1 MTTTVKAK
9 ENTLVVLQLT
19 GGNDFMDTIIPY
31 TNGIYYD
38 SRPTLATDQNDVL
51 PFTNELAFHP
61 AFASLKKLY
70 DEDKVAI
77 IQGIGYEN
85 SSRSHFRA
93 MDIMHTCE
101 PIKIGTQGW
110 LGRAIQE
117 IDPQKKNV
125 LTGVNIGR
133 GLPRAMTLSGVPVA
147 SVGDLDNYGLMTS
160 IEDAA
165 YRSNM
170 LDNFKNLYTQAIG
183 SGPVSDFLGRTGNDI
198 LSSAELLKDVP
209 GRYESTVEYANNSI
223 AKSLRDVARI
233 HTADM
238 GTRIFYVQHGGYD
251 THADQGPNH
260 PRLLKELGDAVYD
273 FMQDLQEHDAAEE
286 VTILIFTE
294 FGRRMRDNGSGT
306 DHGAGGGA
314 FIVGESINGGLYG
327 EYPPLDPS
335 EWQDGENLK
344 FTVDFRGVY
353 ATVLEQCLG
362 LDPEPMVFGSYEQLK
377 PYRNGSTE

>member
-1 MTTTVKAK
+1 
-9 ENTLVVLQLT
+9 
-19 GGNDFMDTIIPY
+19 
-31 TNGIYYD
+31 
-38 SRPTLATDQNDVL
+38 
-51 PFTNELAFHP
+51 
-61 AFASLKKLY
+61 
-70 DEDKVAI
+70 
-77 IQGIGYEN
+77 
-85 SSRSHFRA
+85 
-93 MDIMHTCE
+93 
-101 PIKIGTQGW
+101 
-110 LGRAIQE
+110 
-117 IDPQKKNV
+117 
-125 LTGVNIGR
+125 
-133 GLPRAMTLSGVPVA
+133 
-147 SVGDLDNYGLMTS
+147 MTS
-160 IEDAA
+160 IEDAT

-209 GRYESTVEYANNSI
+209 QRYESTVEYANNPI

-273 FMQDLQEHDAAEE
+273 FMQDLREHDASEE

-314 FIVGESINGGLYG
+314 FIVGERINGGLYG

-344 FTVDFRGVY
+344 FTVDYRGVY

-377 PYRNGSTE
+377 PYRNDSTG

>member
-1 MTTTVKAK
+1 MSTAVKND
-9 ENTLVVLQLT
+9 NTIVVVQLT

-38 SRPTLATDQNDVL
+38 CRPTLSIKQDDVL
-51 PFTNELAFHP
+51 PIDETLGFHP
-61 AFASLKKLY
+61 AARSLKNLF
-70 DEDKVAI
+70 DDGKVAV
-77 IQGIGYEN
+77 IQGVGYEN

-101 PIKIGTQGW
+101 PDKVGTQGW
-110 LGRAIQE
+110 LGRTIQE
-117 IDPQKKNV
+117 IDPHQENV

-133 GLPRAMTLSGVPVA
+133 GLPRSMALSGVPVT
-147 SVGDLDNYGLMTS
+147 SIGDLDNYGLMTS
-160 IEDAA
+160 VD
-165 YRSNM
+165 NM
-170 LDNFKNLYTQAIG
+170 KWRTAILDNFKDIYTQAIG

-198 LSSAELLKDVP
+198 LRSADLLKDVP
-209 GRYESTVEYANNSI
+209 SNYESTVEYAENPI

-238 GTRIFYVQHGGYD
+238 GTKVFYVQHGGYD

-260 PRLLKELGDAVYD
+260 PRLLTELTDALSD
-273 FMQDLQEHDAAEE
+273 FMDDLREHNASENLS
-286 VTILIFTE
+286 ILVFTE

-314 FIVGESINGGLYG
+314 FLIGDTVNGGLYG
-327 EYPPLDPS
+327 DYPSLEPS

-344 FTVDFRGVY
+344 FNVDFRSVY
-353 ATVLEQCLG
+353 ATALEQWLEI
-362 LDPEPMVFGSYEQLK
+362 DSRPMVFGSYEQLRV
-377 PYRNGSTE
+377 Y